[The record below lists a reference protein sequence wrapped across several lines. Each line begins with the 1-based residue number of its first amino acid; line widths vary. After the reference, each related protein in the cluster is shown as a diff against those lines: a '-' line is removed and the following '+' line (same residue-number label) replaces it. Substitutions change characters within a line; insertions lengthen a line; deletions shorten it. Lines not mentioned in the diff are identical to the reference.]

1 MNFRVPVATFFFLSI
16 FLFPWWVSAAAA
28 VALVFLGDG
37 FEVVVGGFLAD
48 VLYAVPVPAFRGF
61 LFVMT
66 AGALALFF
74 AARIAKRYL
83 IHYPRT
89 P

>member
-1 MNFRVPVATFFFLSI
+1 MNLRVPVATFFFLSI
-16 FLFPWWVSAAAA
+16 VLFPWWVSVVAAI
-28 VALVFLGDG
+28 ALTFLSEG

-48 VLYAVPVPAFRGF
+48 VLYATAVPSFHGF
-61 LFVMT
+61 MFIMT

-74 AARIAKRYL
+74 TARVAKRYL

-89 P
+89 L